1 MMSKMSDLLIEVE
14 ESAVYM
20 PTGEF
25 KRKYPY
31 ADTRIW
37 ESMNGPDMDEESRVR
52 GKYREF
58 AKNKERF

>member
-1 MMSKMSDLLIEVE
+1 MGKMSDLLIELE
-14 ESAVYM
+14 EVAASV

-25 KRKYPY
+25 KRNYPY
-31 ADTRIW
+31 ADIRIW
-37 ESMNGPDMDEESRVR
+37 ETVNGPTVNEDDRQR

>member
-1 MMSKMSDLLIEVE
+1 MGKMSDLLIEVE

-20 PTGEF
+20 PAGEF
-25 KRKYPY
+25 KRNYPY
-31 ADTRIW
+31 ADIRIW
-37 ESMNGPDMDEESRVR
+37 ESVNGPTMNEDDRQR